1 MLNEILASHIG
12 KPVEEIAKDTDR
24 DFYLN
29 AEEAKTYGVVD
40 DILKKTAIEG
50 TEE

>member
-24 DFYLN
+24 DLYLN
-29 AEEAKTYGVVD
+29 AQEAKNYGVVD
-40 DILKKTAIEG
+40 YILRKTAIDAP
-50 TEE
+50 EE